1 MGNILKYMAEQ
12 RKSFNAEIGD
22 DNKSA
27 IEYED
32 WEAVRDKIEDKTKN
46 YKLLKAIVLKVASED
61 DIGALF

>member
-1 MGNILKYMAEQ
+1 MAEP